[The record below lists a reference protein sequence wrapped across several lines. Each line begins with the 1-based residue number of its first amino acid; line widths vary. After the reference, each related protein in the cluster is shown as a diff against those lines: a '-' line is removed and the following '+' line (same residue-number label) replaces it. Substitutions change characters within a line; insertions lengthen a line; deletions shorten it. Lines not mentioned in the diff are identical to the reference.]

1 MMKQFLWLKG
11 LVIGLLL
18 EVGVGHKAF
27 SEVTSNFRQVN
38 DVKQEAV
45 INGLM
50 PPVTFKG
57 EPRKTFSVTERL
69 SYHRV
74 PGISFA
80 LIDDD
85 KIAWTQGFG
94 KLATDSNEPVTED
107 TIFQAGSIAKPVT
120 AYAVMRMYE
129 RDEIDINIDIH
140 RYLKSLALPK
150 GKQSTDFPVTFKNL
164 LDHSSGLTA
173 GGYMGYQKGDM
184 LPSDV
189 QTFLGQK
196 PASNKPVSV
205 EQIPGTEIR
214 YCGAGYTLAEI
225 ALADIYETPFEKLIQ
240 KWALSPIAMN
250 GSSFDMEYPQQTSV
264 QTALGHDNH
273 GKQVE
278 GGWRVHPEQAAA
290 GLWATPKD
298 IAKFALEISRAYK
311 GKSKLMS
318 KKMAREMLSPL
329 KPDTDLSEQFGGQP
343 AMTFIIDKS
352 GQDFLFKHGGGTM
365 GYRSFM
371 VMHPETG
378 KGAVFMVNS
387 DLGYSVGLEM
397 LRSASSIY
405 DWPGFKTRVLERRE
419 VDAKTQHP
427 FLNTYQFEAGWEVEV
442 IPSAEADGIAVVF
455 PNGDVYPLTAIKG
468 ENAYVHADTGVEVG
482 FNLQSRNP
490 EIFIY
495 YQVGT
500 AK

>member
-1 MMKQFLWLKG
+1 MKQFLWLKG

-27 SEVTSNFRQVN
+27 AEVASSHRHV
-38 DVKQEAV
+38 DSAKQEAV
-45 INGLM
+45 VNGLM
-50 PPVTFKG
+50 PPVAFEG
-57 EPRKTFSVTERL
+57 EPREVFSVTERL
-69 SYHRV
+69 SYHKV

-85 KIAWTQGFG
+85 KIAWAEGFG

-129 RDEIDINIDIH
+129 RDEIDINTDIH

-196 PASNKPVSV
+196 PASNRPVSV
-205 EQIPGTEIR
+205 EQIPETEIR
-214 YCGAGYTLAEI
+214 YSGAGYTLVEI
-225 ALADIYETPFEKLIQ
+225 ALTDIYETSFEKLMQ

-250 GSSFDMEYPQQTSV
+250 GSSFEMKYPEKTSV

-298 IAKFALEISRAYK
+298 IAKFALEVSRAYK
-311 GKSKLMS
+311 GESSLMS
-318 KKMAREMLSPL
+318 KKMAREMLAPV
-329 KPDTDLSEQFGGQP
+329 KPDTDLSSQFGGQP
-343 AMTFIIDKS
+343 AMTFIVDNKE
-352 GQDFLFKHGGGTM
+352 QDFLFKHGGGTI

-378 KGAVFMVNS
+378 KGAVFMANS

-397 LRSASSIY
+397 LRAASSIY
-405 DWPGFKTRVLERRE
+405 DWPGFKTRILERRK
-419 VDAKTQHP
+419 VDTRTQES
-427 FLNTYQFEAGWEVEV
+427 FINAYQFEAGWKIDVV
-442 IPSAEADGIAVVF
+442 ASAEADGIAVVF

-468 ENAYVHADTGVEVG
+468 ENAYVHADTGVEVS
-482 FNLQSRNP
+482 FNLQSGNP
-490 EIFIY
+490 EIY
-495 YQVGT
+495 VYNQVGT